1 VEGFEKGPTRR
12 HGCPSHG
19 VGLTPDEREVWVVD
33 AFNQRV
39 HVFDNTVMP
48 PRPLTSI
55 ALREQPGWVTFTLD
69 GTQAILSTGEIV
81 DVKTKKVVA
90 ALADEAGRE
99 LHSEKMVEIVWK
111 DGKPVRAGDQFG
123 VGRKR

>member
-1 VEGFEKGPTRR
+1 
-12 HGCPSHG
+12 
-19 VGLTPDEREVWVVD
+19 
-33 AFNQRV
+33 
-39 HVFDNTVMP
+39 VMP